1 MYIPY
6 DPDSTFSSLPKRNEN
21 ILSTKQTNKQTNFL
35 LVLFMISPTWKL
47 LKYLSTIMWINELCK
62 VKNGILLSNK
72 KECINGT
79 FSHKG
84 NSQKKVF

>member
-1 MYIPY
+1 MY
-6 DPDSTFSSLPKRNEN
+6 L
-21 ILSTKQTNKQTNFL
+21 ILGSRQKMKIDQKQTNKQTNFL

-72 KECINGT
+72 KMY
-79 FSHKG
+79 
-84 NSQKKVF
+84 